1 MAMDVHSA
9 TTLKRMQAR
18 VKAVRDGVERTI
30 FWRVWER
37 LLENEFIDRSVAL
50 AAKAFVSLF
59 PALLVIAAFMPS
71 SVRTSILETITRR
84 LGIEGDGL
92 RTVKSAFASASDI
105 RKATGILGLVLTFF
119 YINSFVTA
127 LQRVYT
133 KSWRRPPGGRVSGYA
148 IGAAWLIGVIAYFSL
163 LGGVR
168 ALFGRGPQTL
178 AFGVVALA
186 ASIAFWSI
194 TPWLLLQR
202 QVRLRP
208 IITTGVVTGTGIA
221 LYAATATAW
230 MPNTVNQNQHQFG
243 FFGVALALVTWLTGA
258 ATVIVIGAS
267 TGAVIAADP
276 GPLGRLARGPN
287 QDVLASNAAPFL
299 PAPIHPQKLSQAF
312 GFRDERDDPDAPASD
327 ASPSGN

>member
-1 MAMDVHSA
+1 MA
-9 TTLKRMQAR
+9 TLKRVYARVQAI
-18 VKAVRDGVERTI
+18 VKAVQDWVERTI

-84 LGIEGDGL
+84 LGISGEGL
-92 RTVKSAFASASDI
+92 RTVRNAFSTASDV

-148 IGAAWLIGVIAYFSL
+148 IGAAWLIGVVAYFSL
-163 LGGVR
+163 LGGAR
-168 ALFGRGPQTL
+168 ALFGNGPQTV
-178 AFGVVALA
+178 AFGLLALA
-186 ASIAFWSI
+186 AAIAFWSI
-194 TPWLLLQR
+194 TPWFLLQR

-208 IITTGVVTGTGIA
+208 LVTTGLVTGVGIA
-221 LYAATATAW
+221 VYAATATAW
-230 MPNTVNQNQHQFG
+230 MPNTVSQNQHQFG
-243 FFGVALALVTWLTGA
+243 FFGVALALVTWLSGA
-258 ATVIVIGAS
+258 ATIVVVGAS
-267 TGAVIAADP
+267 AGAVIASDP
-276 GPLGRLARGPN
+276 GPLGRLARGSSEE
-287 QDVLASNAAPFL
+287 VLAPGAAPFL
-299 PAPIHPQKLSQAF
+299 PPPVQPQRFANAF
-312 GFRDERDDPDAPASD
+312 GFRNDDDENAEPAPVRDGP
-327 ASPSGN
+327 PSRQ